1 MTDSH
6 KNLGVVLG
14 LAGMLCFASTIPVT
28 RLAVRWLDPFFL
40 TMARATL
47 AGFVALAVLL
57 VLRRKPPPRELWV
70 KFAVLAFCVIF
81 AYPVLLA
88 LALRTVPAS
97 HGGVV
102 LGIIPLAIA
111 AMAALFGYERPSA
124 GFWLVGA
131 AGAAIVIAFVLRHGE
146 TGAIGPGDMIL
157 LVAVVAGALAY
168 TLSGH
173 LSTGMPGWEV
183 ISWQLAIFLPVTLS
197 ATIWLWPA
205 HIDTIPPPAWAALG
219 WVAFISQYFSFVLY
233 NAAMAMGGVARI
245 GQLMLLQPFVIV
257 ALSVPINGER
267 LDVET
272 VLFAAAVVV
281 VVVIGQRMRVKR
293 AQ

>member
-1 MTDSH
+1 MPSSH
-6 KNLGVVLG
+6 KNLGLALG
-14 LAGMLCFASTIPVT
+14 LAGVLCFASTIPVT
-28 RLAVRWLDPFFL
+28 RLAVRWLDPLFL
-40 TMARATL
+40 TMARATI
-47 AGFVALAVLL
+47 AGFIALTV
-57 VLRRKPPPRELWV
+57 VVVMKRKPPRRELWP
-70 KFAVLAFCVIF
+70 KFTVLAFCVIF

-102 LGIIPLAIA
+102 LGIVPLAIA
-111 AMAALFGYERPSA
+111 AMAALLGYERPSA
-124 GFWLVGA
+124 GFWIVGA
-131 AGAAIVIAFVLRHGE
+131 LGAAIVIGFVLRHGE
-146 TGAIGPGDMIL
+146 AGTIGTGDLIL

-183 ISWQLAIFLPVTLS
+183 ISWQLAIFLPVTLG
-197 ATIWLWPA
+197 ATIWLWPSHVA
-205 HIDTIPPPAWAALG
+205 DIPPQAWGALL
-219 WVAFISQYFSFVLY
+219 WVALISQYFSFVLY

-257 ALSVPINGER
+257 ALSVPVNGER
-267 LDVET
+267 LDLET
-272 VLFAAAVVV
+272 ILFAAAVVA

-293 AQ
+293 AL